1 MVEDGSLWQ
10 DGSRKQAPFA
20 VISQRVSDLLLSFP
34 SAALGGLLWQ
44 TLVRKYEER
53 HAARLDPTALGHQS
67 VLDMINALL
76 RDVLRLVDAS
86 DVNNPTIAA
95 QDSVVMVPCPGAL
108 GSWPSLYQAL
118 CNAVLSHG
126 IPEKTPEPDLVTSA
140 AEAKVEPESQQNSGE
155 PMRGLLLS
163 QLKPLLQVHWHA
175 GFDES
180 SLGYLSDDGNFVR
193 LRKLKHLVQ
202 AVLRWRELR
211 VTWLAETNSPASIVD
226 EVLVPTFELV
236 QSKKHSDLV
245 LRCMRNG
252 AVVNPVPGSAAAHT
266 EPGARPV
273 VESRSL
279 RKSLTSS
286 MRSVDLPST
295 THEIPPVPSISSY
308 YSTAVEQRN
317 DGCVVPMSP
326 AMPTSELE
334 KEVALLRVENAELR
348 NKHELLKQ
356 HVELCST
363 PAKAPQQLDDPYEP
377 PPEVRPLVSTGS
389 PVWAQPSPPSPRAV
403 SASAMS
409 AEQFSTDLQMGEENA
424 VQDEDD
430 SRTQAEQNEMFASME
445 SQSMTTVDGAP
456 RRWAKQI
463 PKGIVQQARARF
475 E

>member
-1 MVEDGSLWQ
+1 MVEDEASWQ
-10 DGSRKQAPFA
+10 DVSRKQVPFA

-34 SAALGGLLWQ
+34 SSALGGLLWQ

-53 HAARLDPTALGHQS
+53 HAARLDPAALGHQS

-76 RDVLRLVDAS
+76 SDVLRLVDAS

-140 AEAKVEPESQQNSGE
+140 AEAKVEPETQQGSGE
-155 PMRGLLLS
+155 LVYGLLLS

-211 VTWLAETNSPASIVD
+211 IMWLSSTGGTSSVVD
-226 EVLVPTFELV
+226 DVLVPSLNLV

-245 LRCMRNG
+245 LRCIRNG
-252 AVVNPVPGSAAAHT
+252 AVVHAVPGSVAANT
-266 EPGARPV
+266 EPGTRPTL
-273 VESRSL
+273 ESRSS
-279 RKSLTSS
+279 RKSAGAMRSASIPSVTSEVSSILSLTSF
-286 MRSVDLPST
+286 
-295 THEIPPVPSISSY
+295 HELMLERV
-308 YSTAVEQRN
+308 AN
-317 DGCVVPMSP
+317 
-326 AMPTSELE
+326 PTMSELE
-334 KEVALLRVENAELR
+334 SEVLQLRAENSDLR
-348 NKHELLKQ
+348 DKNEVLQ
-356 HVELCST
+356 SHVELIQHRSRKT
-363 PAKAPQQLDDPYEP
+363 SQALDDPFEP
-377 PPEVRPLVSTGS
+377 PPEARPLIATVPAV
-389 PVWAQPSPPSPRAV
+389 PVWLPSPASPAESTSAPPSEPH
-403 SASAMS
+403 
-409 AEQFSTDLQMGEENA
+409 STDLLTTDEVAALGGDEYQQDHLL
-424 VQDEDD
+424 VQSDMDL
-430 SRTQAEQNEMFASME
+430 SLE
-445 SQSMTTVDGAP
+445 SKSAAIDGAVP
-456 RRWAKQI
+456 KRWAKHI

>member
-1 MVEDGSLWQ
+1 
-10 DGSRKQAPFA
+10 
-20 VISQRVSDLLLSFP
+20 
-34 SAALGGLLWQ
+34 
-44 TLVRKYEER
+44 
-53 HAARLDPTALGHQS
+53 
-67 VLDMINALL
+67 
-76 RDVLRLVDAS
+76 
-86 DVNNPTIAA
+86 
-95 QDSVVMVPCPGAL
+95 
-108 GSWPSLYQAL
+108 
-118 CNAVLSHG
+118 
-126 IPEKTPEPDLVTSA
+126 
-140 AEAKVEPESQQNSGE
+140 
-155 PMRGLLLS
+155 
-163 QLKPLLQVHWHA
+163 
-175 GFDES
+175 
-180 SLGYLSDDGNFVR
+180 
-193 LRKLKHLVQ
+193 
-202 AVLRWRELR
+202 
-211 VTWLAETNSPASIVD
+211 
-226 EVLVPTFELV
+226 
-236 QSKKHSDLV
+236 
-245 LRCMRNG
+245 MRNG

-377 PPEVRPLVSTGS
+377 PPEVRPLLSTVSGS
-389 PVWAQPSPPSPRAV
+389 PVWAQPSPPSTPGV
-403 SASAMS
+403 STSATA
-409 AEQFSTDLQMGEENA
+409 AEQFSTDLQMGEEDA

-430 SRTQAEQNEMFASME
+430 SRSQSEQNGMFVSME
-445 SQSMTTVDGAP
+445 PQSMTTVDGAP

-463 PKGIVQQARARF
+463 PKGIVQKAKARF